1 MMSRRWCHQLPFN
14 DSPLQVFVGCFQ
26 MTKKHHNGHMM
37 KCDWL
42 DRLSFREIEMI
53 NEKQK
58 RESNFMYLNIEF
70 PQVVY
75 EGHEYTVLYYEQV
88 IWFLLSFI
96 IFRVLF
102 VS

>member
-1 MMSRRWCHQLPFN
+1 
-14 DSPLQVFVGCFQ
+14 
-26 MTKKHHNGHMM
+26 MM

-70 PQVVY
+70 PQVAHD
-75 EGHEYTVLYYEQV
+75 GHEYTVLFFEQV
-88 IWFLLSFI
+88 HCLVVCKYRFTVE
-96 IFRVLF
+96 FREYNQGSPKVLARLTGTSKQF
-102 VS
+102 V